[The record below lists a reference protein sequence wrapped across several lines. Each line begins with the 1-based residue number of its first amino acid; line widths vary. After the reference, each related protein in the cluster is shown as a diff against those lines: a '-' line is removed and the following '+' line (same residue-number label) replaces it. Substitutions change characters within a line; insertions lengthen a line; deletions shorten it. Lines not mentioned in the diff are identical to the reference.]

1 MGARTEALVPKS
13 GGRKRNRENFR
24 LLTALNSLN
33 SGNDSHSVS
42 RYSKIR
48 RAVQDIFPYK
58 RGSQK
63 LSFRSLA
70 SKKIRICGCWRPRVT
85 VG

>member
-1 MGARTEALVPKS
+1 MPEF

-33 SGNDSHSVS
+33 SGNDSHSDS

-48 RAVQDIFPYK
+48 RPCKTASPTSAVP
-58 RGSQK
+58 
-63 LSFRSLA
+63 RS
-70 SKKIRICGCWRPRVT
+70 
-85 VG
+85 